1 MIKKPD
7 TPNKQKTPKP
17 IRVVLRRVKM
27 DKYDKAI
34 EFLKG
39 VDPGSYFDECAE
51 LMEELLAQV
60 ELGKTTL
67 AKLSPEDRE
76 WLKQSS
82 AGARYYAKA
91 RGLP

>member
-1 MIKKPD
+1 
-7 TPNKQKTPKP
+7 
-17 IRVVLRRVKM
+17 M
-27 DKYDKAI
+27 DKYDHAI

-51 LMEELLAQV
+51 LMEELVAQV
-60 ELGKTTL
+60 ELGKTKP
-67 AKLSPEDRE
+67 ARFSKEDRE

-91 RGLP
+91 RGLL